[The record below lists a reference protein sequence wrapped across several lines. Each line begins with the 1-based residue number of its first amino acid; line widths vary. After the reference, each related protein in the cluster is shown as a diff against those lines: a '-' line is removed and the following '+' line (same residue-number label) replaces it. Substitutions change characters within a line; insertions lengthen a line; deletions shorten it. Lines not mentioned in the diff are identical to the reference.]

1 MARSVNSARYARTL
15 SILNASAVPLL
26 LSMRISADVLSNAW
40 ARSQLAA
47 ASESVREGVS
57 LHRALE
63 STALFPPM
71 MRYMI
76 ASGEQSG
83 ELTAMLERAA
93 ENQDREL
100 SAQIQMALS
109 LFEPLLV
116 VTMAGMVLFIVLVH
130 PAADPATEHPYE
142 YVTVLMEK
150 TMQRQ
155 RGFTLL
161 EIMVV
166 IVILGILASLVVPN
180 LMGNKEK
187 ADRQK
192 VVSDLVALEGALDMY
207 KLDNSRYPNTEQG
220 LQALVT
226 APAAE
231 PHARNYPEG
240 GYIRRLPQDPWGN
253 EYQLLSPG
261 QHGAIDVF
269 SVGPDGM
276 PDTNDDI
283 GNWTLGKK

>member
-1 MARSVNSARYARTL
+1 
-15 SILNASAVPLL
+15 
-26 LSMRISADVLSNAW
+26 
-40 ARSQLAA
+40 
-47 ASESVREGVS
+47 
-57 LHRALE
+57 
-63 STALFPPM
+63 
-71 MRYMI
+71 
-76 ASGEQSG
+76 
-83 ELTAMLERAA
+83 
-93 ENQDREL
+93 
-100 SAQIQMALS
+100 
-109 LFEPLLV
+109 
-116 VTMAGMVLFIVLVH
+116 
-130 PAADPATEHPYE
+130 
-142 YVTVLMEK
+142 
-150 TMQRQ
+150 MQRQ

-226 APAAE
+226 APAVE

-276 PDTNDDI
+276 PDSASMVLLAFPSARTQEATQILARFQAQLDFVRERGQQTGQLFGIVIHPDRWQFMRLQPADEGAPAAADDRW
-283 GNWTLGKK
+283 GNAQWLPLQAGRATTAETLPRARLTLRFPNGQAWTPGEQPDVLIFPGGEVTPFQLRIDAATGINIDAQGDSQPLAAREQP